1 MSDIKEINNE
11 AEQSEQNQ
19 VAATNSTEN
28 AVQASEVQPVE
39 ASPNENVELSEEKAK
54 QEEKEDEQLDS
65 EQDAS
70 VEANSA
76 EAVTDEAVASDV
88 PVVTEG
94 VQSDVVAD
102 AELIQPT
109 DYAAMI
115 SNPYIIGGALAGIG
129 LGLSTGDDDKIVN
142 NNTGGGS
149 TPAVPDPIVNDI
161 SGDNVVNGYSS
172 LIINGGA
179 DPESTVTIM
188 IGEQTFTTTAS
199 ATGGFS
205 LELTAEQVAS
215 IGEGEFTV
223 SVSSA
228 NNGERQSET
237 VTKTITI
244 DTTFPTSVT
253 EIDDNALTFGETA
266 TVTFT
271 FSEEVVGFTVDD
283 LEVVGGSVSN
293 LQGSGTVY
301 TATFTPDVDT
311 EISDASI
318 KITNGAFTD
327 VAGNRGAASIV
338 KDISI
343 DTVKPTV
350 TVSADATSFGKEGTT
365 TVTFTFS
372 EDPGTAFSLE
382 DVTVIGGSLTS
393 LTGTGLTRSATFT
406 VESDFQGEGS
416 ITVSNAAYTDAAGNA
431 NDSSVLS
438 GLTIDTKDPLITVD
452 SFSVAENTTTVGT
465 LTADEAV
472 TFTIAAGDDG
482 ALFSI
487 EDGVL
492 SFSEAKDFET
502 DSATYTVNVTATDVN
517 GYSSTQAVNITLTDV
532 NEAPTATAIDSQV
545 IAVNTAASIDL
556 SANFTDVDSDTLTFT
571 LDGTL
576 PEGLSLSTAGVLS
589 GTATA
594 TAASSEFTITATDGE
609 LSVSQTFSLSVVNA
623 PVLTTDLSLIG
634 DNVLDVR
641 SHIVLK
647 VDQDIEAVSGKNITL
662 TEASDVT
669 GYQGE
674 TQLNSFTI
682 AADSDL
688 VTIDN
693 DKGLIIIDVDA
704 NFDLDLASSYT
715 LSVDDGAFL
724 GTSTNQPSV
733 AFDPVTFDTVI
744 PVSGADT
751 LGTLGQV
758 DTDASIQNYLP
769 VFLASDAG
777 QAFASFGDSI
787 KLQAASDAYNE
798 LTSTEKSEYE
808 VLSTGAVAHMM
819 SVTDGSLE
827 AGQEWVSIEGL
838 GIGSATTTNSA
849 TDGAVF
855 ALDASTSS
863 YVFTFSDKDETNLVK
878 TATDFAV
885 FIDEFGADDNI
896 YIDDA
901 FNDVINDL
909 SAAGVFA
916 FGNGDEGSE
925 LFAGL
930 VTADGDPRL
939 IVGLEGDTV
948 SEDNGIA
955 DPSVEGVSDAL
966 GLDDGTIA
974 VITA

>member
-1 MSDIKEINNE
+1 MSDIKETNNE
-11 AEQSEQNQ
+11 AEQLEQTQ
-19 VAATNSTEN
+19 VAATNSAEN
-28 AVQASEVQPVE
+28 EIQTSEEQVVE
-39 ASPNENVELSEEKAK
+39 ASSEENVKPSEEKAK
-54 QEEKEDEQLDS
+54 QDEKEEEL
-65 EQDAS
+65 DAS
-70 VEANSA
+70 QEASSVESENADVATN
-76 EAVTDEAVASDV
+76 EATASDV

-94 VQSDVVAD
+94 VQSDVVAES
-102 AELIQPT
+102 ELIQPT

-129 LGLSTGDDDKIVN
+129 IGMSTGDDDKIVN
-142 NNTGGGS
+142 KNTGGGS

-161 SGDNVVNGYSS
+161 SGDNVVDGYSA

-188 IGEQTFTTTAS
+188 IGDQTFTTTAS

-205 LELTAEQVAS
+205 LELTAEQVAA

-244 DTTFPTSVT
+244 DRTFPTSET
-253 EIDDNALTFGETA
+253 EIDDNALSFGETA

-271 FSEEVVGFTVDD
+271 FSEEVVGFTADD
-283 LEVVGGSVSN
+283 IEVIGGSISN
-293 LQGSGTVY
+293 LQGSGAIY

-311 EISDASI
+311 EITDASV

-327 VAGNRGAASIV
+327 VAGNRGSASIV
-338 KDISI
+338 EDISI

-350 TVSADATSFGKEGTT
+350 TVTADATSFGKDGSA

-372 EDPGTAFSLE
+372 EDPTSAFSLE
-382 DVTVIGGSLTS
+382 DVTVVGGSLTS

-416 ITVSNAAYTDAAGNA
+416 ITVSSAAYTDAAGNA
-431 NDSSVLS
+431 NDSSTLS
-438 GLTIDTKDPLITVD
+438 GLTIDSKDPLFTVD

-465 LTADEAV
+465 LTADEPV

-482 ALFSI
+482 ALFTI

-502 DSATYTVNVTATDVN
+502 DPATYTVNVTATDIN
-517 GYSSTQAVNITLTDV
+517 GYTTTEAISVTLNNV
-532 NEAPTATAIDSQV
+532 NEAPTVSAIDSQV
-545 IAVNTAASIDL
+545 IAVNTLASVDL

-576 PEGLSLSTAGVLS
+576 PEGLTLSSAGILS

-594 TAASSEFTITATDGE
+594 TATSSEFTITASDGE
-609 LSVSQTFSLSVVNA
+609 LSVSQTFSLSVVSA

-634 DNVLDVR
+634 DNALDVR

-647 VDQDIEAVSGKNITL
+647 VDQDISAVSGKNITL
-662 TEASDVT
+662 TEASDIT

-674 TQLNSFTI
+674 TILNSFTI

-733 AFDPVTFDTVI
+733 AFEDVTFDTVT
-744 PVSGADT
+744 PVSGEDT
-751 LGTLGQV
+751 LGILGQV
-758 DTDASIQNYLP
+758 DEAASIQNYLP
-769 VFLASDAG
+769 VFLASDDG
-777 QAFASFGDSI
+777 QAFAAFSDSV
-787 KLQAASDAYNE
+787 KLQAASDAYNA
-798 LTSTEKSEYE
+798 LTGTEKSEYE

-819 SVTDGSLE
+819 SVADGSLVE
-827 AGQEWVSIEGL
+827 GQEWVSIEGL

-849 TDGAVF
+849 TDAAVF
-855 ALDASTSS
+855 ALDASLSS

-909 SAAGVFA
+909 SAAGIFA

-955 DPSVEGVSDAL
+955 DPSVDGVNDAL
-966 GLDDGTIA
+966 GLEDGTIA